1 MKGRKMK
8 LAPKFK
14 PVNRHLLIV
23 PHFKKQEDNSGVL
36 LPEDY
41 KPREDKYIS
50 ATVLDVAP
58 DCSST
63 FLKYSQD
70 TRMFQENSTVIVDR
84 SMVETVNFRDKDYY
98 IILENYVCGKI
109 SEL

>member
-1 MKGRKMK
+1 MKI
-8 LAPKFK
+8 APTLK

-23 PHFKKQEDNSGVL
+23 PHYKKEKDTKGVL

-50 ATVLDVAP
+50 ATILDVAS
-58 DCSST
+58 DCSNT
-63 FLKYSQD
+63 FLKHSRD
-70 TRMFQENSTVIVDR
+70 TRRFQENSTIIVDR
-84 SMVETVNFRDKDYY
+84 AMIETVSYKEKDYY
-98 IILENYVCGKI
+98 IILENYVCGVI